1 MCHFGEAVF
10 AMAAHFRASGN
21 LKKCNQGI
29 VIVIDPLFYLRDL
42 KRRFPFYSQHIAK
55 AAF

>member
-1 MCHFGEAVF
+1 MCHFGDTPILLTWLAVF

-29 VIVIDPLFYLRDL
+29 VNDYKPFVLP
-42 KRRFPFYSQHIAK
+42 KRP
-55 AAF
+55 